1 MAEKK
6 QKLVLS
12 IIEFLETSISDGSI
26 KSDDKEGIE
35 VASVCRTRDYASGR
49 FLTLSSP
56 MHRRGVWRRS
66 FETRPK
72 GQAQRQ
78 ASYPSIDL

>member
-35 VASVCRTRDYASGR
+35 IASVCRTMDYAFGR
-49 FLTLSSP
+49 FLTLSSS
-56 MHRRGVWRRS
+56 MHRRGVWRRP
-66 FETRPK
+66 FKPRAK
-72 GQAQRQ
+72 GQAERQ
-78 ASYPSIDL
+78 AGHPPIHL